1 MAEEDQ
7 KPSRSKVPLSEQRDV
22 LYDLSHG
29 HRLCAPPLSIMQAP
43 VIRQVAPSEKAWV
56 HLDSVDMDAIR
67 AAHKVIAALC
77 NMPQQNV
84 RLFFQSGGAKCS

>member
-1 MAEEDQ
+1 MVDEDV
-7 KPSRSKVPLSEQRDV
+7 KPSRSKVPLSEQRDA

-29 HRLCAPPLSIMQAP
+29 HKLCHPPLSVRQAP
-43 VIRQVAPSEKAWV
+43 AVQQIAPLEKAWI
-56 HLDSVDMDAIR
+56 HLDCVDMDAIR

-84 RLFFQSGGAKCS
+84 RLFFQSGGVRCT